1 MKLIG
6 TLKVNGKGL
15 WTNVEASVDV
25 KSIDVEYDDEGNY
38 GEARVYFDTATWD
51 VNKNG
56 LIYTDPSFIKEL
68 RALLMG
74 AGFTRA
80 GVKDISYSEQG
91 MQGDDYVSF
100 DVGKDFSKDYAKVNN
115 QASAKK

>member
-1 MKLIG
+1 MKLTG
-6 TLKVNGKGL
+6 TLKVDGKGL
-15 WTNVEASVDV
+15 WTDVEASVDV

-38 GEARVYFDTATWD
+38 GEARVYFDTSTWD
-51 VNKNG
+51 VKKNG

-74 AGFTRA
+74 AGFTHA
-80 GVKDISYSEQG
+80 GVNDIEYSEQG
-91 MQGDDYVSF
+91 MQGVDYVSL
-100 DVGKDFSKDYAKVNN
+100 DVGKKFGSDYAKVNN